1 MIMICK
7 DGSYV
12 FEDHKDLESVQNHLK
27 DFSVLCI
34 VEVSKV
40 FCGDADI
47 LLMEGKIKVIL
58 QKQKVL
64 VENEGMA
71 WEFTPEKG
79 WDLLGTY

>member
-12 FEDHKDLESVQNHLK
+12 LEDHKDLEAVQNHLR
-27 DFSVLCI
+27 DFSILCI
-34 VEVSKV
+34 TEVSKV

-47 LLMEGKIKVIL
+47 LLLQGKIKVIL
-58 QKQKVL
+58 QKMKVL

-71 WEFTPEKG
+71 WEFTPDKG